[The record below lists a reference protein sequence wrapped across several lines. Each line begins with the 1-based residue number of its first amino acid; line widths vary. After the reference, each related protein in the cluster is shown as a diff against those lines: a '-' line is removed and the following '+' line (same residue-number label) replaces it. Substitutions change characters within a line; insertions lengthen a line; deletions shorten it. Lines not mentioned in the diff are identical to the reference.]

1 MHRPFSRSQIASF
14 RRVFRGLRWVVPTS
28 SFIASARAQRLR
40 AEFKRK
46 RVRAKLILESNQSS
60 AIAREAWAEAHALY
74 HEACEEEV
82 RAVEA
87 DELARADRNKAD
99 TIIETY
105 RTEEATRRAGQSF
118 R

>member
-1 MHRPFSRSQIASF
+1 MTRLVTDAM
-14 RRVFRGLRWVVPTS
+14 VEEALNYLATS
-28 SFIASARAQRLR
+28 SSHIAAARAIRLR

-60 AIAREAWAEAHALY
+60 AVAREAWAEAHSLY

-87 DELARADRNKAD
+87 DEHARAERNKAD
-99 TIIETY
+99 TILEVY
-105 RTEEATRRAGQSF
+105 RTEEATHRAGQQF

>member
-1 MHRPFSRSQIASF
+1 MNKRLVTDEMMEEA
-14 RRVFRGLRWVVPTS
+14 LNYLATS
-28 SFIASARAQRLR
+28 SDHIAAARANRLR

-46 RVRAKLILESNQSS
+46 RIRAKLILESNQPS
-60 AIAREAWAEAHALY
+60 ATAREAWAEAHQLY

-87 DELARADRNKAD
+87 DEHARSERNKAD

-105 RTEEATRRAGQSF
+105 RTEEATRRAGSNF

>member
-1 MHRPFSRSQIASF
+1 MSRLITDEMMEVALEF
-14 RRVFRGLRWVVPTS
+14 LATS
-28 SFIASARAQRLR
+28 SETISAARANRLR

-46 RVRAKLILESNQSS
+46 RVRAKLILQSNQSS
-60 AIAREAWAEAHALY
+60 AIAREAWAEAHELY

-82 RAVEA
+82 KAVEA
-87 DELARADRNKAD
+87 DEYARSERNKAD

-105 RTEEATRRAGQSF
+105 RTEEATRRAGQQF

>member
-1 MHRPFSRSQIASF
+1 MTRLVTDEMVEEALNYLASSSEHIA
-14 RRVFRGLRWVVPTS
+14 
-28 SFIASARAQRLR
+28 AARAMRLR

-46 RVRAKLILESNQSS
+46 RVRAKLILESNQTS
-60 AIAREAWAEAHALY
+60 AIAREAWAEAHSLY

-87 DELARADRNKAD
+87 DELARAERNKAD

-105 RTEEATRRAGQSF
+105 RTEEATRRAGSNL

>member
-1 MHRPFSRSQIASF
+1 LSRLVTDEMVEEALNYLSVSSDHIA
-14 RRVFRGLRWVVPTS
+14 
-28 SFIASARAQRLR
+28 AARAMRLR

>member
-1 MHRPFSRSQIASF
+1 MTRLVTDEMMEEA
-14 RRVFRGLRWVVPTS
+14 LNYLATS
-28 SFIASARAQRLR
+28 SDLIASARARRLR

-46 RVRAKLILESNQSS
+46 RVRAKLILESNQPS
-60 AIAREAWAEAHALY
+60 AITREAWAEAHPVY

-82 RAVEA
+82 AAVEA
-87 DELARADRNKAD
+87 DEHARADRNKAD

>member
-1 MHRPFSRSQIASF
+1 MVEEA
-14 RRVFRGLRWVVPTS
+14 LNYLATS
-28 SFIASARAQRLR
+28 SDHGAAARAMRLR

-46 RVRAKLILESNQSS
+46 RVRAKLILESNQPS

-87 DELARADRNKAD
+87 DEQARAERNKAE
-99 TIIETY
+99 TIIEAW
-105 RTEEATRRAGQSF
+105 RTQNANQRAGSQF

>member
-1 MHRPFSRSQIASF
+1 VSRLVTDEMVEEA
-14 RRVFRGLRWVVPTS
+14 LNYLATS
-28 SFIASARAQRLR
+28 SNHIAAARAMRLR
-40 AEFKRK
+40 AEFKRR
-46 RVRAKLILESNQSS
+46 RVRAKLILESNQPS
-60 AIAREAWAEAHALY
+60 ATAREAWAEAHSLY

-87 DELARADRNKAD
+87 DEYARAERNKAD

-105 RTEEATRRAGQSF
+105 RTEEATRRAGSSL

>member
-1 MHRPFSRSQIASF
+1 MSRLVTDEMVEEA
-14 RRVFRGLRWVVPTS
+14 LNYLATS
-28 SFIASARAQRLR
+28 SHQIASARAIRLR

-46 RVRAKLILESNQSS
+46 RVRAKLILESNQPS
-60 AIAREAWAEAHALY
+60 AIAREAWAEAHSVY

-87 DELARADRNKAD
+87 DEHARAERNKAE
-99 TIIETY
+99 TIIEAW
-105 RTEEATRRAGQSF
+105 RTENANQRAGQQF

>member
-1 MHRPFSRSQIASF
+1 MTRLVTDEMVEEA
-14 RRVFRGLRWVVPTS
+14 LRYLATYS
-28 SFIASARAQRLR
+28 DHIASARAMRLR

-46 RVRAKLILESNQSS
+46 RVRAKLILESNQPS
-60 AIAREAWAEAHALY
+60 AVTREAWAEAHSLY

-87 DELARADRNKAD
+87 DEYARAERNKAD

-105 RTEEATRRAGQSF
+105 RTEEATRRAGSQL

>member
-1 MHRPFSRSQIASF
+1 MSRLVTDEMMEEA
-14 RRVFRGLRWVVPTS
+14 LNYLATS
-28 SFIASARAQRLR
+28 SEIIASARAQRLR

>member
-1 MHRPFSRSQIASF
+1 VSRLVTDEMVEEALNYLATSSHQIA
-14 RRVFRGLRWVVPTS
+14 
-28 SFIASARAQRLR
+28 AARAIRLR

-46 RVRAKLILESNQSS
+46 RVRAKLILESNQPS
-60 AIAREAWAEAHALY
+60 AIAREAWAEAHSVY

-87 DELARADRNKAD
+87 DEHARAERNKAE
-99 TIIETY
+99 TIIETW
-105 RTEEATRRAGQSF
+105 RSENANRRAGGDF

>member
-1 MHRPFSRSQIASF
+1 MVEEALNYLAASSDHIA
-14 RRVFRGLRWVVPTS
+14 
-28 SFIASARAQRLR
+28 AARAMRLR

-46 RVRAKLILESNQSS
+46 RVRAKLILDSNQSS
-60 AIAREAWAEAHALY
+60 AVAREAWAEAHPLY

-87 DELARADRNKAD
+87 DEHARAEGNKAE

-105 RTEEATRRAGQSF
+105 RTEEATRRAGQQF
-118 R
+118 K

>member
-1 MHRPFSRSQIASF
+1 MVEEA
-14 RRVFRGLRWVVPTS
+14 LNYLATS
-28 SFIASARAQRLR
+28 SNHIAAARAMRLR
-40 AEFKRK
+40 AEFKRR
-46 RVRAKLILESNQSS
+46 RVRAKLILESNQPS
-60 AIAREAWAEAHALY
+60 ATAREAWAEAHSLY

-87 DELARADRNKAD
+87 DEYARAERNKAD

-105 RTEEATRRAGQSF
+105 RTEEATRRAGSSL

>member
-1 MHRPFSRSQIASF
+1 VTRLVTDAMVEEALNYLSVSSDHIA
-14 RRVFRGLRWVVPTS
+14 
-28 SFIASARAQRLR
+28 AARAMRLR

-46 RVRAKLILESNQSS
+46 RVRAKLILESNQPS
-60 AIAREAWAEAHALY
+60 ATAREAWAEAHSLY

-87 DELARADRNKAD
+87 DERARSERNKAD
-99 TIIETY
+99 TILEVY
-105 RTEEATRRAGQSF
+105 RTEEATHRAGQQF

>member
-1 MHRPFSRSQIASF
+1 MTRLVTDAMVEEALNYLSVSSDHIA
-14 RRVFRGLRWVVPTS
+14 
-28 SFIASARAQRLR
+28 AARAMRLR

-46 RVRAKLILESNQSS
+46 RVRAKLILESNQPS
-60 AIAREAWAEAHALY
+60 AITREAWAEAHSLY

-87 DELARADRNKAD
+87 DEYARAERNKAD

-105 RTEEATRRAGQSF
+105 RTEEATRRAGSQL

>member
-1 MHRPFSRSQIASF
+1 VTRLVTDEMVEEA
-14 RRVFRGLRWVVPTS
+14 LRYLATYS
-28 SFIASARAQRLR
+28 DHIASARAMRLR

-46 RVRAKLILESNQSS
+46 RVRAKLILESNQPS
-60 AIAREAWAEAHALY
+60 AVTREAWAEAHSLY

-87 DELARADRNKAD
+87 DEYARAERNKAD

-105 RTEEATRRAGQSF
+105 RTEEATRRAGSQL